1 MDNNNQRSGDV
12 QAASGR
18 SGPSIALIIVGL
30 LTAVIVVFIL
40 RNSDDT
46 EIDFMF
52 FDWNTTVRWSI
63 FIAVLLGVLLD
74 RVILSWWRR
83 RGRK

>member
-1 MDNNNQRSGDV
+1 MNNNNERSGDM

-30 LTAVIVVFIL
+30 LTALIVMFIL
-40 RNSDDT
+40 KNSDET
-46 EIDFMF
+46 QIDFMF

-83 RGRK
+83 RGRN

>member
-1 MDNNNQRSGDV
+1 MNNNNERSGDM

-30 LTAVIVVFIL
+30 LTALIVVFIL
-40 RNSDDT
+40 KNSDET
-46 EIDFMF
+46 QIDFMF

>member
-1 MDNNNQRSGDV
+1 MNNNNERSGDM

-30 LTAVIVVFIL
+30 LTALIVVFIL
-40 RNSDDT
+40 KNSDET
-46 EIDFMF
+46 QIDFMF

-83 RGRK
+83 HGRN

>member
-1 MDNNNQRSGDV
+1 MCIRDS
-12 QAASGR
+12 
-18 SGPSIALIIVGL
+18 PSIALIIVGL
-30 LTAVIVVFIL
+30 LTALIVVFIL
-40 RNSDDT
+40 KNSDET
-46 EIDFMF
+46 QIDFMF

>member
-1 MDNNNQRSGDV
+1 MNNNNERSGDM

-30 LTAVIVVFIL
+30 LTALIVVFIL
-40 RNSDDT
+40 KNSDET
-46 EIDFMF
+46 QIDFMF

-83 RGRK
+83 RGRN